1 MDRTNHP
8 VPEVTMPR
16 IRTPHE
22 GRHRL
27 AAQTV
32 EAGIKRSPV
41 AGRNLPSPVAG
52 SRVPSPVAGNR
63 IPSPLAG
70 GRFPSPTL

>member
-1 MDRTNHP
+1 
-8 VPEVTMPR
+8 MPR

-22 GRHRL
+22 GRYRL

-52 SRVPSPVAGNR
+52 SRVPSPTAGIKR
-63 IPSPLAG
+63 SPVAG